1 MSYRQFGIK
10 CGHYKFCWHTI
21 SRLDG
26 VFNRFKTT
34 RQKVGMVLGGGDW
47 IGCNF
52 SQDSLEPP
60 TTFGL
65 KNIGY
70 ALCTVGLS

>member
-26 VFNRFKTT
+26 VFNRFETT
-34 RQKVGMVLGGGDW
+34 RNKVGMVLGGRLDW
-47 IGCNF
+47 LQLCLKIHWNP
-52 SQDSLEPP
+52 QPP
-60 TTFGL
+60 S
-65 KNIGY
+65 
-70 ALCTVGLS
+70 A